1 VRNRIPLILVIAGI
15 ALLIAGLS
23 LLKSGSTESEQGVNI
38 GRVTLISDGSQALAE
53 KGKPALDFEIAFPD
67 GTNLRLSDLKGKPV
81 LINFWAT
88 WCKFCEREMPAI
100 QTSYDRYKA
109 LGFVVL
115 AIDSRESSGTVAE
128 FITDRNLAFTV
139 AIDPTDAVFRKY
151 RGGGWPH
158 SVFVDRQGIVSEM
171 YTGQMS
177 AAQLEQFIG
186 AIR

>member
-1 VRNRIPLILVIAGI
+1 MRNRVPLVLGIAGI

-23 LLKSGSTESEQGVNI
+23 LLKSKPAESGQDVNI
-38 GRVTLISDGSQALAE
+38 GRVALVPGGSQALAE
-53 KGKPALDFEIAFPD
+53 KGKPAPDFEISFPD
-67 GTNLRLSDLKGKPV
+67 GTKLRLSDLKGKPV
-81 LINFWAT
+81 LVNFWAT

-100 QTSYDRYKA
+100 QTAYDKYKA
-109 LGFVVL
+109 LGFVVI
-115 AIDSRESSGTVAE
+115 AIDSKESNSTVAK
-128 FITDRNLAFTV
+128 FISDRNLAFTV

-158 SVFVDRQGIVSEM
+158 SVFVDKQGIVSEM
-171 YTGQMS
+171 YTGQLS